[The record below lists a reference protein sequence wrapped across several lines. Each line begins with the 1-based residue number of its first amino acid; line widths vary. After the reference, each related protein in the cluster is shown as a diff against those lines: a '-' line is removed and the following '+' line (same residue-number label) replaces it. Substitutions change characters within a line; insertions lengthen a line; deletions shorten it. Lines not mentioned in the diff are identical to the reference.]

1 MEATSEAKLLEA
13 VRAGNVQHVQE
24 LIKSHPDAVK
34 AADPHGWTALMVAV
48 EGRNEAMVKL
58 LLAAGAD
65 PHGVTESDRMNVL
78 HVLAEQDHRNPAW
91 QDKKGGKEG
100 EDVSVAYSPIF
111 EVLVKAGADPNAT
124 NAMGEGVLHL
134 LCLRGHTEAVRWLL
148 SRKLV
153 SDINATNAHG
163 DTALHYASRKGH
175 SQIVDLLL
183 AHGAS
188 PAHQSEFG
196 TPPQVAGEFQQKDV
210 ASLLS
215 GLARDQDAVGIW
227 SLPPEVLVHLLSY
240 LGTAEDLCAVS
251 MACRAFA
258 VVGRDES
265 LWRPLGHPS
274 WEQHHAR
281 TEEGWK
287 GAYMTWLRAAAKRY
301 RNKNASR
308 FVHAPVAHQGQPAPT
323 YSCIVKILLAGDH
336 GVGKSSLL
344 LRYADNTFS
353 DQHIST
359 IGVDFK
365 IHMCDVSG
373 ELIKAQIWD
382 TAGPERF
389 RTITASYY
397 RGANAIAIPYDI
409 TDRGSF
415 EGVFRWW
422 EEKQKYAH
430 ENAAVMLV
438 GCKRDLADQR
448 VVTEEEGRLRA
459 AELGVLF
466 AECSAKTGEG
476 VQNAFDLLVEH
487 VAGGWR
493 TVGGME
499 TPAYVPA
506 EATFA
511 LYCGPAGADAGASP
525 LQKAKKEAKCCL
537 Q

>member
-1 MEATSEAKLLEA
+1 MQPTPWARCAAFVSPRDERLELTLSA
-13 VRAGNVQHVQE
+13 LCIVCLVRVLSRV
-24 LIKSHPDAVK
+24 SWRVVSRVSCCVRM
-34 AADPHGWTALMVAV
+34 WT
-48 EGRNEAMVKL
+48 
-58 LLAAGAD
+58 
-65 PHGVTESDRMNVL
+65 
-78 HVLAEQDHRNPAW
+78 Q
-91 QDKKGGKEG
+91 
-100 EDVSVAYSPIF
+100 
-111 EVLVKAGADPNAT
+111 
-124 NAMGEGVLHL
+124 GVLHL

-148 SRKLV
+148 SRKLF

-175 SQIVDLLL
+175 RQIVDLLL

-308 FVHAPVAHQGQPAPT
+308 FVHAPVAQEGQPAPT

-448 VVTEEEGRLRA
+448 VVTEEEGRYDSAFVIIIIPIISVSITITVILMFACAGYSSKRA
-459 AELGVLF
+459 RRTTHTRPTGSGRRSWAC
-466 AECSAKTGEG
+466 CSP
-476 VQNAFDLLVEH
+476 NARPRRARACEMRSTC
-487 VAGGWR
+487 WWS
-493 TVGGME
+493 TS
-499 TPAYVPA
+499 PA
-506 EATFA
+506 
-511 LYCGPAGADAGASP
+511 AGAPWAEWRRPPTSP
-525 LQKAKKEAKCCL
+525 PRPRSPSTAVPPAPAPTPVRSRRPRRRPSAVFSSS
-537 Q
+537 